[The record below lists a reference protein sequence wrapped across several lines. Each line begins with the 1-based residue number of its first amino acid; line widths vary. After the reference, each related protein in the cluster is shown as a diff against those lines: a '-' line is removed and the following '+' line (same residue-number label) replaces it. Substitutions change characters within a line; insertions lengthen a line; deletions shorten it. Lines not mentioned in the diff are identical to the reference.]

1 MMLKRRMS
9 ASSNVLLL
17 LCVMY
22 FITYVDRVN
31 VATASG
37 AFKTEFG
44 LSNTQLGMVFS
55 AFAYPY
61 LVFQIIG
68 GWFADRFGARW
79 TLTVCGVVWA
89 GATILTGLSGGII
102 SLALARLLLGLGEG
116 ATFPT
121 ATRALSSWLPAHR
134 AGFAQGITHASAR
147 LGNAITPPLVVALI
161 VLTSWRG
168 SFVIIGIL
176 SLTWAVA
183 WGLYF
188 RDDPHQ
194 HPAISTQECVAL
206 PASRRGKTRQP
217 IPWRPLFRRMA
228 PVIFVYFCYGWT
240 LWTFLSWI
248 PQYMLHAFHL
258 NLKDSAFFASAVFTA
273 GVVGDAL
280 GGFVSDR
287 VLHRTGNLRR
297 ARRDMVILGMV
308 GSLVSTVP
316 LLFVHEPGLA
326 AVSLAGAFFFAE
338 FTIGPMW
345 AIPMDIAPQFSGTA
359 SGLMNTGSAL
369 AAILSPLVFGAVI
382 DATGDWS
389 LPFIGTIGLM
399 LAGCIAAFWMRPEH
413 RFDAEPSPVM
423 EPRIA

>member
-1 MMLKRRMS
+1 MLKRRMS

-37 AFKTEFG
+37 AFKAEFG
-44 LSNTQLGMVFS
+44 LSNTELGLVFS
-55 AFAYPY
+55 IFAYPY
-61 LVFQIIG
+61 LICQIIG
-68 GWFADRFGARW
+68 GWFADRFGARL
-79 TLTVCGVVWA
+79 TLTVCGLVWA
-89 GATILTGLSGGII
+89 SATILTGMAGGIV
-102 SLALARLLLGLGEG
+102 SLVMARLLLGLGEG

-161 VLTSWRG
+161 VLISWRG
-168 SFVIIGIL
+168 SFVVVGTL
-176 SLTWAVA
+176 SLIWAIV

-194 HPAISTQECVAL
+194 HKGTSAAERAAL
-206 PASRRGKTRQP
+206 PASRGRKAKQP
-217 IPWRPLFRRMA
+217 TPWGPLCRRMA

-248 PQYMLHAFHL
+248 PQYMLHAFNL
-258 NLKDSAFFASAVFTA
+258 NLKTSALFASAIFAT
-273 GVVGDAL
+273 GVAGDAL

-287 VLHRTGNLRR
+287 ILRRTGNLRR
-297 ARRDMVILGMV
+297 ARRDMVIFGMA
-308 GSLVSTVP
+308 GSLFSTIP
-316 LLFVHEPGLA
+316 LLFVHGPVLA
-326 AVSLAGAFFFAE
+326 TLALSGAFFFAE

-345 AIPMDIAPQFSGTA
+345 AIPMDVAPQFAGTA

-369 AAILSPLVFGAVI
+369 AAILSPMVFGAVI
-382 DATGDWS
+382 DATNNWS

-399 LAGCIAAFWMRPEH
+399 SAGCIAAFWMRPED
-413 RFDAEPSPVM
+413 RFDAAPSRVM
-423 EPRIA
+423 EPGIV